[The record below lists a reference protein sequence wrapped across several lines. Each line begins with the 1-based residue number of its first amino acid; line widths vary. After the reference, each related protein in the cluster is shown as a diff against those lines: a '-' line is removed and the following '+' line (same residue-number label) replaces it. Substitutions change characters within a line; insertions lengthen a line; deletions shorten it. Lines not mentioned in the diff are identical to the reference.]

1 MQQDSSLKKRTLR
14 GLFWSVTDLFANNG
28 IQIVIQIV
36 LARLLLPEHFG
47 VIGMI
52 VVLIAISNSLIDC
65 GFSQA
70 LIRDQNTSQK
80 DYSTVF
86 HFNFFISI
94 LIYFILFISAPSISI
109 FFKTPQLL
117 EVIRV
122 ISITLIISSL
132 AIIQRVKLTKA
143 LNFKTLTKIN
153 IIAFFTAGSISI
165 SMAFLGFGVWS
176 LVINMM
182 VVQTMQTLLL
192 WYINRWIPSLTFNIR
207 SFNKFFKF
215 GSKLLLSGIID
226 SIYTNLFFLII
237 GKFYTA
243 SQLGYYTNAVKV
255 RDMASQSI
263 VVTIERVT
271 YPVLSSAQDE
281 RERLKAIFSKMIKIS
296 SFVNFPLMVGV
307 AVIATPL
314 FQLLFGEKWLPSV
327 LYFQLLCI
335 AGMLYPIHVLN
346 LNILQ
351 VKGRS
356 DLFLLLEIL
365 KKVMITILI
374 SLALYLNLGIL
385 GLIWTAIID
394 SFISLFINTYFSAR
408 LIDYSTKNQ
417 FKDLAPM
424 FFISIL
430 MGALVFLAG
439 YILPNLPFIK
449 LICQIFIGIIVY
461 IIFSKIFRVKQL
473 SEVYQLIH
481 PFILSSKKWT
491 IDKISF
497 KGNI

>member
-1 MQQDSSLKKRTLR
+1 MQQDSSLKKKTLR

-28 IQIVIQIV
+28 IQICIQIV

-47 VIGMI
+47 VMGMI
-52 VVLIAISNSLIDC
+52 VVLIAISNSLVDC

-70 LIRDQNTSQK
+70 LIRDQNSSQK

-94 LIYFILFISAPSISI
+94 LIYFLLFICAPMVST
-109 FFKTPQLL
+109 FFNTPPLI
-117 EVIRV
+117 EIIRV

-132 AIIQRVKLTKA
+132 AIIQRVKLIKV

-153 IIAFFTAGSISI
+153 TIAFFTGGSISV

-176 LVINMM
+176 LVVNVI

-192 WYINRWIPSLTFNIR
+192 WYFNRWIPSLTFNIQ
-207 SFNKFFKF
+207 SFKKFFKF
-215 GSKLLLSGIID
+215 GYKLLLSGIID
-226 SIYTNLFFLII
+226 SIYNNLYFLII

-243 SQLGYYTNAVKV
+243 SLLGYYTNAVKV

-263 VVTIERVT
+263 AVTIERVT

-281 RERLKAIFSKMIKIS
+281 NERLKSMFSNMIKIS
-296 SFVNFPLMVGV
+296 SFVNFPLMIGI
-307 AVIATPL
+307 AAIATPL
-314 FQLLFGEKWLPSV
+314 FLMLFGEKWLPSV
-327 LYFQLLCI
+327 PYFQLLCI
-335 AGMLYPIHVLN
+335 AGMLYPIHSLN

-356 DLFLLLEIL
+356 DLFLLLEIV
-365 KKVMITILI
+365 KKVMITLLI
-374 SLALYLNLGIL
+374 SLSLFLNLGIM

-408 LIDYSTKNQ
+408 LIDYSTKDQ
-417 FKDLAPM
+417 LKDLAPM

-430 MGALVFLAG
+430 MGVVVFLVG
-439 YILPNLPFIK
+439 YILPNLYFIK
-449 LICQIFIGIIVY
+449 LICQILIGILVY
-461 IIFSKIFRVKQL
+461 IIVSRIFRIKQL
-473 SEVYQLIH
+473 TDLYLLIY
-481 PFILSSKKWT
+481 PIILYSKKW
-491 IDKISF
+491 IMDKKSS
-497 KGNI
+497 KGGY

>member
-1 MQQDSSLKKRTLR
+1 MQQDSSLKKKTLR

-28 IQIVIQIV
+28 IQICIQIV

-47 VIGMI
+47 VMGMI
-52 VVLIAISNSLIDC
+52 VVLIAISNSLVDC

-70 LIRDQNTSQK
+70 LIRDQNSSQQ

-94 LIYFILFISAPSISI
+94 LLYFLLFICAPMVST
-109 FFKTPQLL
+109 FFNTPQLI
-117 EVIRV
+117 EIIRV

-132 AIIQRVKLTKA
+132 AIIQRVKLIKV

-153 IIAFFTAGSISI
+153 TIAFFTGGSISV

-176 LVINMM
+176 LVVNVI

-192 WYINRWIPSLTFNIR
+192 WYFNRWIPSLTFNIQ
-207 SFNKFFKF
+207 SFKKFFKF
-215 GSKLLLSGIID
+215 GYKLLLSGIID
-226 SIYTNLFFLII
+226 SIYNNLYFLII

-243 SQLGYYTNAVKV
+243 SLLGYYTNAVKV

-263 VVTIERVT
+263 AVTIERVT

-281 RERLKAIFSKMIKIS
+281 NERLKSMFSNMIKIS
-296 SFVNFPLMVGV
+296 SFVNFPLMIGI

-314 FQLLFGEKWLPSV
+314 FLMLFGEKWLPSV
-327 LYFQLLCI
+327 PYFQLLCI
-335 AGMLYPIHVLN
+335 AGMLYPIHALN

-356 DLFLLLEIL
+356 DLFLLLEIV
-365 KKVMITILI
+365 KKVMITLLI
-374 SLALYLNLGIL
+374 SLSLFLNLGIM

-408 LIDYSTKNQ
+408 LIDYSTKDQ
-417 FKDLAPM
+417 LKDLAPM
-424 FFISIL
+424 FLISIL
-430 MGALVFLAG
+430 MGVVVFLVG
-439 YILPNLPFIK
+439 YILPDLYFIK
-449 LICQIFIGIIVY
+449 LICQILIGILVY
-461 IIFSKIFRVKQL
+461 IIVSRIFRIKQL
-473 SEVYQLIH
+473 MDLYQLIH
-481 PFILSSKKWT
+481 PIILYSKKWT
-491 IDKISF
+491 MDKITS
-497 KGNI
+497 KGGY